1 VNIRTAGIR
10 CPSPEYCNNIPRQVR
25 RFFRRPEGNTG
36 AADVCFTVFRDGTV
50 DDVHVERQRG
60 GGIAFR
66 MALIESVEQ
75 AALRKAFGP
84 IPAEFNRESLPLC
97 VEMAPNVQ

>member
-97 VEMAPNVQ
+97 VEMAPNAQ

>member
-1 VNIRTAGIR
+1 LNIRTAGIR

-25 RFFRRPEGNTG
+25 RFFRRPEGNPG
-36 AADVCFTVFRDGTV
+36 AADVCFTVFRDGSV

-60 GGIAFR
+60 GGIAFK

-97 VEMAPNVQ
+97 VEMAPNSQ